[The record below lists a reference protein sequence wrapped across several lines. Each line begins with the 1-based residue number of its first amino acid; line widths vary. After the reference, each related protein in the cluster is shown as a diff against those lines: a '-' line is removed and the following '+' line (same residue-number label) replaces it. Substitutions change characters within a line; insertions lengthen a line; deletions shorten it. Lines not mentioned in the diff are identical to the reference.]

1 MTDINYVDRLTKK
14 QAQCNKWYQVRA
26 GRITASRG
34 YDVLHIDINFIKGT
48 SISLKVH

>member
-1 MTDINYVDRLTKK
+1 MADINYVERLTKK

-26 GRITASRG
+26 GRTTASRV

-48 SISLKVH
+48 IMQI